1 MLLYPCSYVFQLIFN
16 FLHLLLEFLECFIEG
31 VLTEITCIV
40 EGIAKGF
47 GELAAFMRHDELCII
62 PAALPEFYKLL
73 RQILP
78 NLVDCVAVHLY
89 EGLGKPDDIAA
100 GERFYN
106 STNVALDRNECIDN
120 CFCHRYCC
128 CPDRV
133 KNPYGYSAPNRK
145 GIKYPS

>member
-1 MLLYPCSYVFQLIFN
+1 
-16 FLHLLLEFLECFIEG
+16 
-31 VLTEITCIV
+31 
-40 EGIAKGF
+40 GIAKGF

-62 PAALPEFYKLL
+62 PAAPPEFYKLL

-145 GIKYPS
+145 GIKYPSESNNDRSEADIHSASPGVDHIEDSLEIQRECAGE